1 MCNLRPRICVN
12 YDHFVWDE
20 MIVISKNDLEQKYVS
35 RFALDAA
42 NARAEKAEARA
53 ERLKTALMLILDCAD
68 YTSGAFGIA
77 KRAVIAG

>member
-1 MCNLRPRICVN
+1 MSILGTCQECLHHKDGMCNLRPRICVN

-42 NARAEKAEARA
+42 LKRAEAAEARA
-53 ERLKTALMLILDCAD
+53 ERLQAEL
-68 YTSGAFGIA
+68 G
-77 KRAVIAG
+77 